1 MLHLAA
7 AKICV
12 CVGGGG
18 IVLVR
23 LHKLVSIPELKQSS
37 CISLPSRFTGTDS

>member
-12 CVGGGG
+12 CVWGG